1 MAMKTLKR
9 SGITLVELMVA
20 AVLASMVVGAAMQ
33 IWSFARRNI
42 SKTTTRQIL
51 QMDAQ
56 RILTQFK
63 ADMKAA
69 KADTFKSTENPM
81 TLEFKRYV
89 VSADDN
95 TKLSADKVEDV
106 RYVFSKPILRRQLT
120 GSFQKTLS
128 TNVDNIRITRKALTE
143 DQRENDGYLE
153 ARVDI
158 ALDLMARAPGTDS
171 EERFS
176 QHTSAVI
183 RDEFYT
189 LANKEREE
197 VLTIATEVAAELG
210 KSTDSSFFNEQLNA
224 ASLANLE
231 PAQLE
236 DLRKTQN
243 GAIDEAKKNL
253 EELDNRIE
261 DVDTGKRWWQV
272 AWWSNDE
279 GADVKKMREDLGDIK
294 CPNTGP
300 LPAKEL
306 KTRPSDRV
314 DGVLERINGKIGDL
328 ESRFYGKSYEGT
340 PILDA
345 DSEDSE
351 TRRLASLQKR
361 AYEMKLTDR
370 QIDKAMAGM
379 SDEEKQEAEA
389 NNVKKM
395 IDAFNRTDD
404 EIRDELRATAIA
416 PEGSDEFE
424 ALVQREARD
433 QAYIRQQNNA
443 CKLDWMD
450 SGSEDQNAI
459 KAYEGAKQLKSLA
472 ESKKESLKLK
482 EMAIDN
488 LAEIAEAERI
498 KQESFTGN

>member
-1 MAMKTLKR
+1 MNTLKR

-69 KADTFKSTENPM
+69 KADTFKSTEDPM

-106 RYVFSKPILRRQLT
+106 RYVFAKPILRRQVT
-120 GSFQKTLS
+120 GSFQKTMS
-128 TNVDNIRITRKALTE
+128 TNVDNIRVTRKVLTE
-143 DQRENDGYLE
+143 EQRETDGYLE

-171 EERFS
+171 EVRFS

-183 RDEFYT
+183 RDEFYA

-197 VLTIATEVAAELG
+197 VLTIATEVAEELG

-243 GAIDEAKKNL
+243 GAIEEAKKNL
-253 EELDNRIE
+253 DELDKRID
-261 DVDTGKRWWQV
+261 DVDTGKKWWQV
-272 AWWSNDE
+272 GWWSNDE
-279 GADVKKMREDLGDIK
+279 
-294 CPNTGP
+294 
-300 LPAKEL
+300 
-306 KTRPSDRV
+306 
-314 DGVLERINGKIGDL
+314 
-328 ESRFYGKSYEGT
+328 
-340 PILDA
+340 
-345 DSEDSE
+345 
-351 TRRLASLQKR
+351 
-361 AYEMKLTDR
+361 
-370 QIDKAMAGM
+370 
-379 SDEEKQEAEA
+379 
-389 NNVKKM
+389 
-395 IDAFNRTDD
+395 
-404 EIRDELRATAIA
+404 
-416 PEGSDEFE
+416 
-424 ALVQREARD
+424 
-433 QAYIRQQNNA
+433 
-443 CKLDWMD
+443 
-450 SGSEDQNAI
+450 
-459 KAYEGAKQLKSLA
+459 
-472 ESKKESLKLK
+472 
-482 EMAIDN
+482 
-488 LAEIAEAERI
+488 
-498 KQESFTGN
+498 